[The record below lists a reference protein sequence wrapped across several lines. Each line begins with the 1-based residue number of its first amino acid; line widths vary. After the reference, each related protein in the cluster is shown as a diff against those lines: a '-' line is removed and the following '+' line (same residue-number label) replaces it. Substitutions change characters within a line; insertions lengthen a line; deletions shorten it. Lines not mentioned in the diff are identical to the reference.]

1 MLSFWRFL
9 SDCQNELKY
18 SRLQWQQKEGQNGE
32 IGGGA
37 EGEGK
42 EEEEEEGEEEEEEEE
57 KEEEKEEE
65 EGTRTRTRRRRPM
78 CSFLKH

>member
-18 SRLQWQQKEGQNGE
+18 SRLQWQQKEGQDGE
-32 IGGGA
+32 IGGDA

-42 EEEEEEGEEEEEEEE
+42 EEEEEEK

-65 EGTRTRTRRRRPM
+65 VGTRTRTKRRGPM